1 MLCEVPGRL
10 PIPATTSLE
19 LFARQGQVSTW
30 LAMMRFASQHG
41 AIAWV
46 LAQVVDEQL
55 AGSSVEYL
63 GFN

>member
-10 PIPATTSLE
+10 PIPATKSG
-19 LFARQGQVSTW
+19 ACCQQGQVSTW

-46 LAQVVDEQL
+46 LAQAVDEEL
-55 AGSSVEYL
+55 AGSSVENL
-63 GFN
+63 VLKI